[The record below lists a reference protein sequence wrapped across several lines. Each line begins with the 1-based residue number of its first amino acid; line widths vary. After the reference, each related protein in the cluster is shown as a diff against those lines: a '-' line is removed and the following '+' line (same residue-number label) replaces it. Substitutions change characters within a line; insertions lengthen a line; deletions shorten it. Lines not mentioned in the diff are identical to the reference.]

1 MMINRTAL
9 LRKPKPPKRVTLQDV
24 ANHAGVSRATASL
37 VVRDSPLVTDETRE
51 RVLASMDALGYVY
64 NRAAASLRSRRSHVI
79 GLVITDITNPFF
91 AQMTV
96 DSETTLEEA
105 DYSILLGSTSDR
117 PAKQDLLLETMHGYS
132 VDGVLLA
139 PAMGTTGAVIER
151 LRRWR
156 LPFVL
161 VSRYLPD
168 IETDYVGADNVAGAE
183 LAVAHLVRLGH
194 HRIAFIGGSA
204 HSSARH
210 DRLQGL
216 RNVLGR
222 EGIPADEALYVTS
235 PVTREGGRQAI
246 REALALADPPTAV
259 LCYNDVVAFGVMLGL
274 QAAGRQPGRD
284 FDVIGFDDIEEAALW
299 QPGLT
304 TVAIDSKRIG
314 AEAAH
319 LLIERIENP
328 DAPARRIILPPR
340 LVLRE
345 SCAQAPHVAL
355 APAALML
362 SPGQ

>member
-1 MMINRTAL
+1 
-9 LRKPKPPKRVTLQDV
+9 
-24 ANHAGVSRATASL
+24 
-37 VVRDSPLVTDETRE
+37 
-51 RVLASMDALGYVY
+51 
-64 NRAAASLRSRRSHVI
+64 
-79 GLVITDITNPFF
+79 
-91 AQMTV
+91 
-96 DSETTLEEA
+96 
-105 DYSILLGSTSDR
+105 
-117 PAKQDLLLETMHGYS
+117 
-132 VDGVLLA
+132 
-139 PAMGTTGAVIER
+139 
-151 LRRWR
+151 
-156 LPFVL
+156 
-161 VSRYLPD
+161 
-168 IETDYVGADNVAGAE
+168 
-183 LAVAHLVRLGH
+183 
-194 HRIAFIGGSA
+194 
-204 HSSARH
+204 
-210 DRLQGL
+210 
-216 RNVLGR
+216 
-222 EGIPADEALYVTS
+222 LYVTS